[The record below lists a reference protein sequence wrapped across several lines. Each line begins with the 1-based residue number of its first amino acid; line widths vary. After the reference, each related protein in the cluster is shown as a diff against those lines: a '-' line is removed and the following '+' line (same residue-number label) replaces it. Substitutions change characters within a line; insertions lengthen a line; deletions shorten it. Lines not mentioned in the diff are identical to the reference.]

1 MGGRE
6 LPAGFVAQR
15 QSLAF
20 QQGADAAR
28 QRPVGVNQRNQS
40 LLAPNR
46 ALHAGGGTLRQ
57 ILEMAG
63 MVQLHGRQGGVAC
76 GMRGIAGFAHHFQH
90 AGGLR
95 ALRGQ
100 QVMQLG
106 CQRVVLQALQH
117 DQRRG
122 FACVDLLKKDVGSIR
137 RVAGPGQR
145 QRGYF
150 LFVFRR
156 LHVVGP

>member
-1 MGGRE
+1 
-6 LPAGFVAQR
+6 
-15 QSLAF
+15 
-20 QQGADAAR
+20 
-28 QRPVGVNQRNQS
+28 
-40 LLAPNR
+40 
-46 ALHAGGGTLRQ
+46 
-57 ILEMAG
+57 
-63 MVQLHGRQGGVAC
+63 
-76 GMRGIAGFAHHFQH
+76 MRGIAGFAHHFQH

-100 QVMQLG
+100 QVMQSG

-117 DQRRG
+117 DQRLG
-122 FACVDLLKKDVGSIR
+122 FSGVDLFKKNVGGIR

-145 QRGYF
+145 QRGYL